1 MPGENSNVEVFSMY
15 RLLQNTGFRAHL
27 IVCFAV
33 NVLLIVLNLAVSADK
48 LWFIWPLLG
57 WGVGLLGH
65 AYLVMQGSKRDEPRL
80 SQVAIEGGAEMG
92 AVQIQTI
99 ARELWDTHG
108 AKAIAEAAQRA
119 QAFEVTGNQKQGQTW
134 RRIEEALKQ
143 MSAPHV
149 S

>member
-1 MPGENSNVEVFSMY
+1 MS
-15 RLLQNTGFRAHL
+15 RLLQNSGFRTHL
-27 IVCFAV
+27 IVYVAV
-33 NVLLIVLNLAVSADK
+33 NVLLIVLNLAGSADK

-65 AYLVMQGSKRDEPRL
+65 AYLVMQASKRDQPL
-80 SQVAIEGGAEMG
+80 LPQVATDEGTEMG
-92 AVQIQTI
+92 AVQIQAI

-119 QAFEVTGNQKQGQTW
+119 QAFEEAGNQKQGQTW
-134 RRIEEALKQ
+134 RRIEHALKQ
-143 MSAPHV
+143 MSGPHA

>member
-1 MPGENSNVEVFSMY
+1 MS
-15 RLLQNTGFRAHL
+15 RLLQNNGFRTHL
-27 IVCFAV
+27 IVYVAV
-33 NVLLIVLNLAVSADK
+33 NVLLIVLNLAGSTDK

-65 AYLVMQGSKRDEPRL
+65 AYLVMQASKPDQ
-80 SQVAIEGGAEMG
+80 SQRSPVATEGGTEMG

-99 ARELWDTHG
+99 ARQLWDAHG
-108 AKAIAEAAQRA
+108 AKAIAEAADKA
-119 QAFEVTGNQKQGQTW
+119 QTCEVAGNQKQGQAW

-143 MSAPHV
+143 MIGPHA